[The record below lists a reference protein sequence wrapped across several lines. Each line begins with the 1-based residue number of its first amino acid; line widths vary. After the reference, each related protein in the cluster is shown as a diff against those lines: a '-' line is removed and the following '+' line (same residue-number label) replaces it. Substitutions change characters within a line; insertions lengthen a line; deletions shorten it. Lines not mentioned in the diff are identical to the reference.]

1 MVKEPPRATVA
12 SVAAIVPRLVQAA
25 VPLPR
30 LSAAAVAVIVPE
42 AALVHA
48 LWRASVSPFAA
59 ESVARF
65 SKATGLTVM
74 MPGILPP
81 ASLEATRVDPWK
93 ISMADRSAEAFLATR
108 EARIL
113 PALSAVTVKS
123 LASAL

>member
-48 LWRASVSPFAA
+48 LWRASVSPFTA

-65 SKATGLTVM
+65 SKATGLMVM
-74 MPGILPP
+74 VPGVALP
-81 ASLEATRVDPWK
+81 ASHEATRVAPEK
-93 ISMADRSAEAFLATR
+93 ISMAERRA
-108 EARIL
+108 
-113 PALSAVTVKS
+113 
-123 LASAL
+123 